1 MSRRKNE
8 PFEIVT
14 YSGVDIDQLSA
25 DGERPPRSAKRVA
38 TVIWS
43 WSPAHSRYESY
54 LICTDRKRTRWT
66 LWAVV
71 YDEGRRIYARFA
83 FATPFRGYT
92 AKFAAER
99 LLAAA
104 WKDEMKIWD
113 TDLRGARVVEE
124 GLLTQTDIER
134 IELELPAV
142 T

>member
-1 MSRRKNE
+1 VSRRKSE

-54 LICTDRKRTRWT
+54 LICADRKRTRWT

-113 TDLRGARVVEE
+113 TDLRGARVCRRRLADPNRHREN
-124 GLLTQTDIER
+124 R
-134 IELELPAV
+134 A
-142 T
+142 